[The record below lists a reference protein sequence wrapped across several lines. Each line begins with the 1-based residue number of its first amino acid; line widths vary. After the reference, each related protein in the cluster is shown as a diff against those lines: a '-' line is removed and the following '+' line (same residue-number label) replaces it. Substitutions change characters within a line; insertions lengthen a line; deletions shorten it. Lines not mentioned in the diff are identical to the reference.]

1 MTRVTLLR
9 GGQVADGT
17 GAPLLNAD
25 VLLADGKIAGIGN
38 FLESDADVVVDCA
51 GLIVAPGFIDIH
63 THSDLTRFAYPECES
78 RVLQGITTEVIG
90 NCGLSP
96 APIRGNPDDVRAI
109 IGPVDIVADV
119 EVSWNSVSEYFAAL
133 DATPA
138 ATNVAPLVGHGTI
151 VLAAQTRVGV
161 DPHHD
166 DDRRATMVAELQ
178 EALAAGAWGLSLGL
192 MYSPGE
198 LSPVD
203 ELTEL
208 ARSVAQHDALLSMHM
223 RAYDGDGLA
232 DAVTEAL
239 QIAETAGARLQ
250 ISHFRSIRDDDG
262 SALDAAIALVE
273 NANGDVQA
281 DAYPYLAGHT
291 TMLQLLPTALR
302 ALPVAEIAQR
312 IADAPAAVAEMLESA
327 AGFPPEAI
335 TVAKA
340 SANPLAVSKTLA
352 ELVAESAHESWG
364 SLAVGLL
371 SANDLNVDVI
381 IVGTRPV
388 DALRVLQ
395 HPLVS
400 VASDG
405 LALSLTHD
413 ANLPHPRS
421 IGTFPRSFDELS
433 RAGMTTEE
441 IVHKM
446 TAKPAARLGFTD
458 RGVLAV
464 GACADV
470 TVFDASTVADR
481 ATYASPLETPQGIA
495 HVFVNGVRV
504 VRDGR
509 HTHELPGHVLRRRT
523 A

>member
-1 MTRVTLLR
+1 MTHITLLR

-17 GAPLLNAD
+17 GAPLFDAD
-25 VLLADGKIAGIGN
+25 VLIADGMIAGIGH
-38 FLESDADVVVDCA
+38 FPEGDADVVVDCA

-119 EVSWNSVSEYFAAL
+119 DVHWNSVSEYFAAL

-151 VLAAQTRVGV
+151 VLAAQTRAGLGAGQQNEQ
-161 DPHHD
+161 
-166 DDRRATMVAELQ
+166 RAVMVAELQ

-208 ARSVAQHDALLSMHM
+208 ARSVAQHNALLSMHM

-232 DAVTEAL
+232 AAVTEAL
-239 QIAETAGARLQ
+239 QIAETSGARLQ
-250 ISHFRSIRDDDG
+250 ISHFRSIRDHDG
-262 SALDAAIALVE
+262 SALDTAIDLVE
-273 NANGDVQA
+273 NAEVDVQA

-291 TMLQLLPTALR
+291 TMLQLLPTELR

-312 IADAPAAVAEMLESA
+312 IAEAPAAVATMLESG

-340 SANPLAVSKTLA
+340 SATPLAVSKTLA
-352 ELVAESAHESWG
+352 ELVTDSAHQSWG
-364 SLAVGLL
+364 ALAVELL

-405 LALSLTHD
+405 LALSRTYD
-413 ANLPHPRS
+413 ANLPYPR
-421 IGTFPRSFDELS
+421 
-433 RAGMTTEE
+433 
-441 IVHKM
+441 
-446 TAKPAARLGFTD
+446 
-458 RGVLAV
+458 
-464 GACADV
+464 
-470 TVFDASTVADR
+470 
-481 ATYASPLETPQGIA
+481 
-495 HVFVNGVRV
+495 
-504 VRDGR
+504 
-509 HTHELPGHVLRRRT
+509 
-523 A
+523 